1 MRDTHDRTYK
11 FGLRIIRL
19 SRALPKTL
27 DARIIGGQLLRSGT
41 SVGANV
47 QAAEAATTNK
57 DFVYRIM
64 VALREARE
72 THYWLRLIRDSE
84 MLAAKKMADIVD
96 KANQIKKILG
106 SIASKA
112 RRTTMRRIEERK
124 NEVNG
129 N

>member
-1 MRDTHDRTYK
+1 MKDIQDRTYK
-11 FGLRIIRL
+11 FALRIIKL

-27 DARIIGGQLLRSGT
+27 DGRIVGGQVLRSGT

-47 QAAEAATTNK
+47 EEAEAATTKK

-84 MLAAKKMADIVD
+84 MITAKKMLDIID
-96 KANQIKKILG
+96 EANQIKKILG

-112 RRTTMRRIEERK
+112 RRTAKR
-124 NEVNG
+124 
-129 N
+129 